1 MNIWNQTPHK
11 VVHHYSTN
19 SFPHW
24 GWWLVALLLFWPA
37 LPFLLA
43 YGLIV
48 KKHYV
53 VAYNKDD
60 VVVYTGTINSNTLQ
74 ALSLMGVVEYQYN
87 RK

>member
-1 MNIWNQTPHK
+1 MNIWTQPPSK
-11 VVHHYSTN
+11 VVYSHAQS

-74 ALSLMGVVEYQYN
+74 ALSLMGVVQYQYN
-87 RK
+87 HK